1 MEIRAWRMSCC
12 TPEALECRGCFR
24 RLNGTTRKWTNRR
37 QNRTQREGSD
47 GGRDSRPEGSSRHAH
62 RKGKTA
68 GEERE
73 GKRKGRKKRRGQ
85 MKQEYL
91 AESYTKVLLPDH
103 CILSL
108 LLC

>member
-1 MEIRAWRMSCC
+1 MLSKAKRHDAQMDK
-12 TPEALECRGCFR
+12 PKAKQDR
-24 RLNGTTRKWTNRR
+24 REW
-37 QNRTQREGSD
+37 SD

-85 MKQEYL
+85 MKQENL
-91 AESYTKVLLPDH
+91 AESYTKVLLLDH
-103 CILSL
+103 CIVSL